1 MTTIRRAKADDI
13 EEVIALLEEFPDDP
27 WIPNVNWQD
36 ARKAYPSLIKGE
48 KGLVIVA
55 LEEGE
60 IAGLVTLSFAY
71 VMRFGGEYALIEDFI
86 VGQKFRGKGI
96 GRPLLEEAFKEA
108 KSRGCRE
115 IQVNGASDV
124 GMPVYLKNGFQEAG
138 KHLKAWL

>member
-1 MTTIRRAKADDI
+1 MTVIRRAKSEDL
-13 EEVIALLEEFPDDP
+13 EEIITLLEEFPDDP
-27 WIPNVNWQD
+27 WLPNVNWQD
-36 ARKAYPSLIKGE
+36 ARKAYPELLKGE

-55 LEEGE
+55 LEEEG
-60 IAGLVTLSFAY
+60 IAGLVALSFSY
-71 VMRFGGEYALIEDFI
+71 VMRFGGEYALVEDFI